1 MAQVEPSAVIAEG
14 ERSRANDVNN
24 RYPGTHHC
32 LFFSTPLAL
41 GGLSSRDWVMCEAW
55 RHSLFRCIIL
65 ETMLAYSITLYACNP
80 LQLWLSR
87 LTLWNGSW
95 TSVDYVWRRNFKTRC
110 TNIEVLGSKCSRDLS
125 TCFRL
130 PLLRCIVLLNTERP
144 ACCDG
149 SVLVGLNWSDW
160 GNTERSTSQE
170 TYYTSH
176 DDWRKAGLVCIPAE
190 SSVLG

>member
-1 MAQVEPSAVIAEG
+1 MAQVEPLAVIAEG

-65 ETMLAYSITLYACNP
+65 ETMLAYSITLYTCNP
-80 LQLWLSR
+80 LQLFLSR

-95 TSVDYVWRRNFKTRC
+95 TSVDYMWRRNLKRAAQALRFWARK
-110 TNIEVLGSKCSRDLS
+110 
-125 TCFRL
+125 
-130 PLLRCIVLLNTERP
+130 PLETYAHVSDSL
-144 ACCDG
+144 CCVALHYWIRG
-149 SVLVGLNWSDW
+149 GLNVAI
-160 GNTERSTSQE
+160 GQ
-170 TYYTSH
+170 
-176 DDWRKAGLVCIPAE
+176 C
-190 SSVLG
+190 